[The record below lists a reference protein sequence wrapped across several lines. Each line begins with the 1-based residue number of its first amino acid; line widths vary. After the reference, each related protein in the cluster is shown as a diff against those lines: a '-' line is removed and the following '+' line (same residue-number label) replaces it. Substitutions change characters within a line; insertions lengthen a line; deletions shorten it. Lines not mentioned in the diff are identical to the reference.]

1 MPEPTVS
8 LHPSVVALA
17 ASALLLTACQREKAA
32 EPAPPA
38 PAATE
43 TPVVSIAPPQ
53 TLDRAGLLQA
63 MDIAAS
69 AYAAGKDPGGDTLVG
84 RRFVVRQAFGCT
96 GPTPPAVEESAGTG
110 LAGWSWGDQR
120 RTLQLSL
127 TPGDWSDS
135 PLIAGG
141 ADSWEAAEG
150 FWLPRPWLRAEGCPG
165 ALGDPLASGPAAPS
179 PQTAGLAAVFEEG
192 GSRLGRRKGRAYSFT
207 VRGEGD
213 QPPPAPTGGYRL
225 ILEGRMSAFADGR
238 AIRCR
243 ASSPDQRPVCI
254 GAVQLDRVAFE
265 DAGGAVLSEWRP
277 G

>member
-1 MPEPTVS
+1 MLEPTA
-8 LHPSVVALA
+8 LLRPSVVALA
-17 ASALLLTACQREKAA
+17 ASALVLTACEREEA
-32 EPAPPA
+32 PA
-38 PAATE
+38 PAAPTQPAVE
-43 TPVVSIAPPQ
+43 TPVVSVTPPQ

-69 AYAAGKDPGGDTLVG
+69 AYAAGKDPGGDTLAG
-84 RRFVVRQAFGCT
+84 RRFVIRQAFGCT
-96 GPTPPAVEESAGTG
+96 GPTPPAAEEAAGTG
-110 LAGWSWGDQR
+110 LASWSWGDQR

-127 TPGDWSDS
+127 TPGDWSAS

-150 FWLPRPWLRAEGCPG
+150 FWLPRPWLRADGCPG
-165 ALGDPLASGPAAPS
+165 ALGDPLASGPTAPS
-179 PQTAGLAAVFEEG
+179 PQTVGLAAVFEEDS
-192 GSRLGRRKGRAYSFT
+192 SRLGRRNGRAYSFT
-207 VRGEGD
+207 VRGEND
-213 QPPPAPTGGYRL
+213 QPAAAPTGGYRL
-225 ILEGRMSAFADGR
+225 VLEGRMTAFADGR

-265 DAGGAVLSEWRP
+265 DTEGAVLSEWRP